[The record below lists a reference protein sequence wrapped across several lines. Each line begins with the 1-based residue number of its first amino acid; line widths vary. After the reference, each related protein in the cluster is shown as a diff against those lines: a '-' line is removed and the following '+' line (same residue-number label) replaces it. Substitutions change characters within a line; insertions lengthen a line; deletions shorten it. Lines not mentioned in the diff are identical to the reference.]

1 MIDKSIL
8 RQELLIKRRSLTN
21 SEVCTASKKITKI
34 ISCWPLYKDAN
45 VIMSYLSM
53 PEEPQTDELI
63 INAIQLEKIICVPR
77 LLPRY
82 GYMEAVRLFSLND
95 AVRCGKLGLR
105 QPDTSK
111 SETISPESIDLVLVP
126 GMAFDLQGNRL
137 GMGAGYYDRFLP
149 SAQNAIFAG
158 IAWDFQIV
166 SSVPNEDHD
175 IALDFLVTE
184 SGVFNCKQGKM

>member
-1 MIDKSIL
+1 MMDKSRL
-8 RQELLIKRRSLTN
+8 RHELLIKRRSLTDG
-21 SEVCTASKKITKI
+21 EVFTASKKITEI
-34 ISCWPLYKDAN
+34 ISCWPLYIKAK
-45 VIMSYLSM
+45 VILSYLSM

-63 INAIQLEKIICVPR
+63 VNAIQLNKIICVPR
-77 LLPRY
+77 LLSCY
-82 GYMEAVRLFSLND
+82 GYMEAVRLYSLKD
-95 AVRCGKLGLR
+95 AVIGEKLGLR
-105 QPDTSK
+105 QPDLRK
-111 SETISPESIDLVLVP
+111 SETVSPDSIDLILVP
-126 GMAFDLQGNRL
+126 GVAFDLKGNRL